1 MAVVSISRIQIRRG
15 KANEGTGFPQLASGE
30 LGWAIDT
37 QELYIGNG
45 SVAEGAPAVGNTKV
59 LTQKDFDSEGSVLN
73 LIQYIYKYGDLAI
86 QTGVT
91 STNPT
96 SRYIQDRLADRV
108 STADFGTQGNGVDD
122 DTVALQRAINQLFL
136 NTTKASSD
144 IPAGVSARVLLE
156 LIPGIYNISSTI
168 YIPSY
173 ASLVGPGSGKTII
186 NFTGTGPVFRFVND
200 TSTPGFPSNINTT
213 TGLNQPRSILLKG
226 LTIATTS
233 ATNSGLQL
241 DAVKDSTFED
251 LKITGNWGGVYNS
264 SNNGMILQAFS
275 DIVTCEN
282 NIFKDVYI
290 SGFSRAVF
298 SKQDILNNYFENCYI
313 TDAQQ
318 GVVLG
323 LGYSGST
330 GEVYGPR
337 ETYITKCKFNNIK
350 QQAVYIAWGTNNTVT
365 DCVFKNV
372 GDNGGGYSMAQYPQV
387 YFDVAGNTV
396 LNNRS
401 DRNRDLSRSNLT
413 VPYVPEV
420 AGQSVTYSLY
430 GTSQFTIG
438 QITSPALGF
447 RLPVSTAV
455 NGEPEAAIS
464 YSVEYLYRSTSSNFS
479 RKGTIKII
487 ADIDETIAT
496 SAAVIFLVDDFDYVG
511 NVTETDAIKLN
522 FTASFLDEVGATY
535 TGAPGQVPYSI
546 AVSYTNT
553 LAADAGFLS
562 YTYTAIL

>member
-59 LTQKDFDSEGSVLN
+59 LTQKDFDSEGSILN
-73 LIQYIYKYGDLAI
+73 LIQYIYKYGDLTI
-86 QTGVT
+86 QTGPAAT
-91 STNPT
+91 DPS

-108 STADFGTQGNGVDD
+108 STADFGTRGNGVDN
-122 DTVALQRAINQLFL
+122 DTVALQRAINQLYL
-136 NTTKASSD
+136 NTTKASANT
-144 IPAGVSARVLLE
+144 PAGVASRVLLE
-156 LIPGIYNISSTI
+156 MTPGVYNINSTI

-173 ASLVGPGSGKTII
+173 ASLVGAGSDKTII

-200 TSTPGFPSNINTT
+200 TSAAGNPSSINTT
-213 TGLNQPRSILLKG
+213 TGSNQPRSILLKG

-233 ATNSGLQL
+233 ATNPGLQL
-241 DAVKDSTFED
+241 DAVKDSTFD
-251 LKITGNWGGVYNS
+251 DVKVTGNWGGVYNS
-264 SNNGMILQAFS
+264 NNNGLLLQAFS
-275 DIVTCEN
+275 DLVTCEN
-282 NIFKDVYI
+282 NIFRDVYI

-313 TDAQQ
+313 TDALQ
-318 GVVLG
+318 GFVLG
-323 LGYSGST
+323 LGYSGAT

-337 ETYITKCKFNNIK
+337 ETYITKCKFNNVK
-350 QQAVYIAWGTNNTVT
+350 QQGVYVAWGTNNTVT
-365 DCVFKNV
+365 DCVFKNT

-387 YFDVAGNTV
+387 YFDVPGNTV
-396 LNNRS
+396 INNRS
-401 DRNRDLSRSNLT
+401 DRNKDLSRSNVT

-420 AGQSVTYSLY
+420 AGQSVTYTLY

-438 QITSPALGF
+438 QISSPALAF
-447 RLPVSTAV
+447 RLPVSTAID
-455 NGEPEAAIS
+455 GEPESAIS
-464 YSVEYLYRSTSSNFS
+464 YNIDYLYRSTSSNFS

-496 SAAVIFLVDDFDYVG
+496 SAAVISLTDDFDYVG
-511 NVTETDAIKLN
+511 NISEADSIKLN
-522 FTASFLDEVGATY
+522 FTVSFLDEAGATY
-535 TGAPGQVPYSI
+535 TGSPGQVPYSI
-546 AVSYTNT
+546 AVNYTNT
-553 LAADAGFLS
+553 LTADAGFLS